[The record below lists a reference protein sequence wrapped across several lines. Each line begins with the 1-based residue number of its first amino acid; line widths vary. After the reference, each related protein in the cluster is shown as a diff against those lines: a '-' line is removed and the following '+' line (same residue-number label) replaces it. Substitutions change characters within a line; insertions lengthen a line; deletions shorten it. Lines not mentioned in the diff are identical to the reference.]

1 MKELVGIIVAETGLK
16 PAQAEEALGIL
27 LNLVKT
33 QGHPA
38 KAAEL
43 LARLDGA
50 DALVAQHAPRLTG
63 LLAGGMMGGPLAA
76 LTKLQAIGISMENT
90 KLIGKALLDHA
101 RTRAGDDLV
110 RQAAA
115 NIPGLSGFL

>member
-1 MKELVGIIVAETGLK
+1 MDELIGTIVTQTGLT
-16 PAQAEEALGIL
+16 PARVEEALGIL

-43 LARLDGA
+43 LAKLDGA
-50 DALVAQHAPRLTG
+50 EALVARHAPRLTG
-63 LLAGGMMGGPLAA
+63 MLAGGMMGGPLAA
-76 LTKLQAIGISMENT
+76 LTKLQAIGVSMEQT
-90 KLIGKALLDHA
+90 KTIAKVLLDHA
-101 RTRAGDDLV
+101 RAKAGDDLV
-110 RQAAA
+110 RAAAA